1 MGKRLPTCRP
11 GSGKGTM
18 QGRNAASTAACFC
31 TMPACRPGS
40 GKGTQCERIA
50 AKYSC
55 KHLSAGDLLRE
66 EVKSGSEQGKELAA
80 IMKEGK
86 LVPQAVS
93 RSSCCICHGPAAT
106 LKGLTGAV
114 GTEGNQGLPEV
125 SRPSTWHAVMG
136 ADNAFAGGI
145 QGTGASWS
153 RTGWSCRCT
162 AQHCS

>member
-1 MGKRLPTCRP
+1 MLADSSHCAAKGLPVCRP
-11 GSGKGTM
+11 GSGKGTK
-18 QGRNAASTAACFC
+18 QDHNAASTAACLC

-66 EVKSGSEQGKELAA
+66 EVKSGSEKGKELAA

-93 RSSCCICHGPAAT
+93 NSEWLSHLSWACS
-106 LKGLTGAV
+106 
-114 GTEGNQGLPEV
+114 NPE
-125 SRPSTWHAVMG
+125 G
-136 ADNAFAGGI
+136 ADWYGE
-145 QGTGASWS
+145 S
-153 RTGWSCRCT
+153 RRC
-162 AQHCS
+162 S